1 MKAAKRTGAAFLAV
15 LLLAAASWGADI
27 QAMAEKVFTAA
38 MEGKPF
44 PVLTAEYPGM
54 TVDESYAVQTAYSK
68 KRLGGERPVGF
79 KAGLTTEA
87 TMKKFGSDTP
97 FAAVLFPGGG
107 MDGSAGPVEVN
118 RAGFGNLMLECEIG
132 FILGAP
138 VKEPLKDVDALKGKV
153 EFLAAAI
160 ELPDLAFT
168 DMKQLKAADIN
179 ASAISSKGFIMG
191 KPVSL
196 GGAPDINELVPV
208 LSLDGAEVNRGK
220 GSDALGNQWETAI
233 WLVNKMLEQGW
244 TMEKGDV
251 LLTGAL
257 GNMLPGK
264 PGSYV
269 YDAGALGGIEFT
281 VK

>member
-1 MKAAKRTGAAFLAV
+1 MKAIRRCGAAILMV
-15 LLLAAASWGADI
+15 LLLAVSAWSADV
-27 QAMAEKVFTAA
+27 QAMAGKVYSAA

-54 TVDESYAVQTAYSK
+54 TVDESYAVQTEYSK
-68 KRLGGERPVGF
+68 KRLGDARPVGF

-107 MDGSAGPVEVN
+107 MDGSAGPVEVS
-118 RAGFGNLMLECEIG
+118 RSGFGNLMLECEIG
-132 FILGAP
+132 FILGTP
-138 VKEPLKDVDALKGKV
+138 VTEPLKNVDELKGKV
-153 EFLAAAI
+153 AFLAAAI

-179 ASAISSKGFIMG
+179 ASAISSKGFIVG
-191 KPVSL
+191 KAIPL
-196 GGAPDINELVPV
+196 KDAPDINQLVP
-208 LSLDGAEVNRGK
+208 LLTLDGKEVNRGS
-220 GSDALGNQWETAI
+220 GADALGDQWKAAL
-233 WLVNKMLEQGW
+233 WLVNKMIEHGW